1 MANPPTRASA
11 PSTAHW
17 IAAARAR
24 ESERPDALFRDP
36 CAAVLAGDV
45 GRASLAASAR
55 ASGGENH
62 FLAVRTRFFDEV
74 LVAEGRAGDA
84 VVLLGAGLDTRA
96 FRLPLPT
103 DIDWY
108 EIDDGTLLANKERVL
123 HGLGASSPCRTR
135 QPVAADL
142 GGPWGEALMDV
153 GFVAGRRTIWLAEGL
168 LFYLSTEIVGTVLAE
183 ACRLSGPGSLILADV
198 SGTGLHRLPMM
209 QPYLASRSRQGLP
222 PPLATDDPAGLLAQ
236 AGWTSVAVFE
246 PWRLAMRYGRPLG
259 PHAAGPSTPDPSMQ
273 SYVVL
278 GRLLGG

>member
-1 MANPPTRASA
+1 MRNPPTRASA

-24 ESERPDALFRDP
+24 ESERPDALFHDP
-36 CAAVLAGDV
+36 YAAILAGDL
-45 GRASLAASAR
+45 GRASLAASER

-74 LVAEGRAGDA
+74 LVAEARAGDA
-84 VVLLGAGLDTRA
+84 VVLFGAGLDTRA
-96 FRLPLPT
+96 FRLALPP

-108 EIDDGTLLANKERVL
+108 EIDDGALLANKERML
-123 HGLGASSPCRTR
+123 DGLGASNPCRTR

-142 GGPWGEALMDV
+142 GGSWGEALV
-153 GFVAGRRTIWLAEGL
+153 HAGFVAGRRTVWLAEGL
-168 LFYLSTEIVGTVLAE
+168 LFYLSTEVVGTVLAE

-222 PPLATDDPAGLLAQ
+222 PPFATDDPAGLLAQ
-236 AGWTSVAVFE
+236 AGWTSVTLFE

-259 PHAAGPSTPDPSMQ
+259 PTAAGPAIPAPSMQ
-273 SYVVL
+273 SHFIL
-278 GRLLGG
+278 ARLGG